1 MKDSIADPIE
11 DLLGVD
17 AGVRRVVGT
26 CLGDEQANTH
36 RECTH
41 ASEATD

>member
-1 MKDSIADPIE
+1 MKGSMKDSME
-11 DLLGVD
+11 DLLGADV
-17 AGVRRVVGT
+17 GVQRVVGT